1 MRRTRGAILEE
12 TNRKRYCQ
20 ALTDKCKNG
29 SKRRKDNLKEKYW
42 IKTKGFK
49 AVIEEIKQHMKS
61 YNNRIKQFTQNL
73 IFQYNQVALYDE
85 ISGKEKS

>member
-1 MRRTRGAILEE
+1 MEE

-20 ALTDKCKNG
+20 TLTDKWKNRN
-29 SKRRKDNLKEKYW
+29 KRKKDDLKEKYW

-49 AVIEEIKQHMKS
+49 AVIEEIKQRKPKTEKLKS

>member
-1 MRRTRGAILEE
+1 MEE

-20 ALTDKCKNG
+20 TLTDKWKNRN
-29 SKRRKDNLKEKYW
+29 KRRKDDLKEKYW

-49 AVIEEIKQHMKS
+49 AVIEEIKQRKPKTEKLKS

-73 IFQYNQVALYDE
+73 IFQYNQLALYDE